1 MGNRWPKI
9 LWRIDC
15 TSMSMILMLLIYTSI
30 TYQAGLSINYSLIT
44 HIPGLLNWW
53 QLIID
58 ICRYLTI
65 IGWGWAKYRDLSVA
79 SRSII
84 FRSRRLRQIIDG
96 RDTGKSQYF
105 AITEFNNCF
114 IIRSPSLFFNE
125 YGFIYTW
132 AEIFNC
138 SQTQLDNIA
147 HEQTIICKQLF
158 AGHLVSFWPMKRKK
172 SLRRMIIIHIML
184 QIYYAKSTWTIFKM
198 K

>member
-1 MGNRWPKI
+1 MGNQWPKI
-9 LWRIDC
+9 LWPIDC
-15 TSMSMILMLLIYTSI
+15 TSMSLILMLLIYTSI

-44 HIPGLLNWW
+44 HIPGVLNWW

-58 ICRYLTI
+58 ICQYLTI
-65 IGWGWAKYRDLSVA
+65 IGRGWAKYRDFSVA
-79 SRSII
+79 SRTII
-84 FRSRRLRQIIDG
+84 FRSWRLRQIIDV

-125 YGFIYTW
+125 YGSFMHEQNI
-132 AEIFNC
+132 IC

-147 HEQTIICKQLF
+147 HEQTIICRQLF
-158 AGHLVSFWPMKRKK
+158 AGHLVGFQPMKRKK
-172 SLRRMIIIHIML
+172 SLHRMIIIYIML
-184 QIYYAKSTWTIFKM
+184 HMYYAKSTWTIFKM